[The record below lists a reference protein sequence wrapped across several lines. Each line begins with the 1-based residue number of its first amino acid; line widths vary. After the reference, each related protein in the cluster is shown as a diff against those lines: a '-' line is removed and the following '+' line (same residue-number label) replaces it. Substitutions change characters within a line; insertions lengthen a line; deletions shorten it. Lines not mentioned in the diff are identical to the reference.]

1 MKLVR
6 HPLKAVQPDR
16 RPAVTVADISDPAS
30 VRDGMEVLEQD
41 VVHLEK
47 MPFRARRVM
56 VRLPGSIAFRWKFLA
71 NPDLPQ
77 RFRLGADLNA
87 DDATTYYGGG
97 TKGYTDYPSLDQ
109 ERGEVARPCV
119 DERWR

>member
-6 HPLKAVQPDR
+6 HALKAVQPDP

-56 VRLPGSIAFRWKFLA
+56 VRLPGWDS
-71 NPDLPQ
+71 
-77 RFRLGADLNA
+77 
-87 DDATTYYGGG
+87 
-97 TKGYTDYPSLDQ
+97 
-109 ERGEVARPCV
+109 
-119 DERWR
+119 